1 MALSSNFT
9 GKKCL
14 VVADSP
20 DLARLVLHSL
30 RQVGLTD
37 GFKADGGKDA
47 KKQLYKFDFDIL
59 ICAELGLADYLDI
72 LKTIRFE
79 LPAERNKIPVVCLAQ
94 NWDGAVLAQL
104 RDGGVTIPAA
114 LPFSLSS
121 LLKILSRCFNDSRA
135 FILTPEFRG
144 PERRLRATPDYSG
157 PKRRA
162 ADSAK
167 PEEAQNAQRASPQE
181 QSQPRQPGASL
192 RRREAAELD
201 KLSEAGQDERFY
213 GDPTMQ
219 QTKVVIDDAIATAE
233 MVTKLS
239 QALRGAKGPQDRAN
253 LLHEIAETSERM
265 VNLLTLANARIEAH
279 GCDDIQLVR
288 LGDIKAII
296 VRNTEGLA
304 EAAARRVID
313 YGKRILSGRNGF
325 PLGALE
331 MISQQMVKLDTVIQ
345 VIGGTDFLSDP
356 MKEVVAEARG
366 ILKKVAAREA
376 EVASL
381 LPEIEAEQTP

>member
-1 MALSSNFT
+1 MALSSNFS

-59 ICAELGLADYLDI
+59 ICAELAAADYLEV

-79 LPAERNKIPVVCLAQ
+79 LPADRMKTPVVCLSQ

-104 RDGGVTIPAA
+104 RDGGITFPAS

-121 LLKILSRCFNDSRA
+121 LLKILTRCFSDSRS
-135 FILTPEFRG
+135 FITSADFRG
-144 PERRLRATPDYSG
+144 PDRRLRTAPDYAG

-162 ADSAK
+162 ADAIK
-167 PEEAQNAQRASPQE
+167 PEEPAKSAPSD
-181 QSQPRQPGASL
+181 QSQPGKPQAAP
-192 RRREAAELD
+192 RRRMAADYSQPSTPAE
-201 KLSEAGQDERFY
+201 ENEHFY

-219 QTKVVIDDAIATAE
+219 QTKVVIDDAIATAKL
-233 MVTKLS
+233 VTKLS
-239 QALRGAKGPQDRAN
+239 QALAAAKSPQDRAN
-253 LLHEIAETSERM
+253 LLHDIAETAERM

-279 GCDDIQLVR
+279 GCDDIQLGR

-313 YGKRILSGRNGF
+313 YGTRILSGKNGF

-331 MISQQMVKLDTVIQ
+331 LISHQMMKLDTVIQ
-345 VIGGTDFLSDP
+345 VIGGTEFLSDP
-356 MKEVVAEARG
+356 MKELVGKAKC
-366 ILKKVAAREA
+366 ILTTVAAKEA

-381 LPEIEAEQTP
+381 LPEIEGQPGP